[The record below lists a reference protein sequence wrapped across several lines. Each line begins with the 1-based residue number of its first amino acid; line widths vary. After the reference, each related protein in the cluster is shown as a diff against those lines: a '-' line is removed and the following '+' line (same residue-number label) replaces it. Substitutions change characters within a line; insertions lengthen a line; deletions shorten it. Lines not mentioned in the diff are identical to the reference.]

1 MSNHDPDRRRLLI
14 STATLAALPLAA
26 ATTTAPGSRAI
37 DPQEESE
44 PNAWPGGPDDA
55 NITPAIIAAAER
67 LAGIKFTEEERA
79 TVAATVGEQ
88 MAIFAARVDAGAMPN
103 ELAPAT
109 VFRAMPPDR
118 ALDPV
123 TSTGNPELVV
133 ANPGSL
139 PDDDE
144 VIAFST

>member
-26 ATTTAPGSRAI
+26 ATTAAPGNPI
-37 DPQEESE
+37 TEPQEETE

-67 LAGIKFTEEERA
+67 LAGIKFTEEER
-79 TVAATVGEQ
+79 TTIAATVGEQ

-103 ELAPAT
+103 DTRPGHGLPRDASGSSARSRDLDGKSRTGGGESRLAS
-109 VFRAMPPDR
+109 R
-118 ALDPV
+118 
-123 TSTGNPELVV
+123 
-133 ANPGSL
+133 
-139 PDDDE
+139 
-144 VIAFST
+144 